1 MFANSKNKTH
11 ASQDLSRVVHLI
23 QSGKFKVA
31 HQACLRYQKLYGL
44 DFNILNCLATLALNE
59 NNLVKSRAYLI
70 QALEFNPDHTLTLNK
85 CGVYSRKLG
94 LDSDAGQFFKRAIN
108 SSTKEPEAYYNLA
121 NLNMTQGR
129 VMDAIQNF
137 SNAIE
142 CKPDFFEGYN
152 NLAIALIEFG
162 RPDEA
167 VKVLDTAI
175 AQFPQAFLL
184 YVNKAKGLQAMSLR
198 KAAIAFLRSSSEELG
213 EPFEL
218 LTVLADMETLD
229 NDFLQA
235 EVHYLSALRLQPTSA
250 VVHNNY
256 ANMLH
261 SVGRLDEAMD
271 HYKLAVDHDAKMYQ
285 AMQNICNILNLK
297 KDFAQSLV
305 YLERVRTIE
314 PNSPY
319 LTGMQM
325 NARMQTCT
333 WEDWDFHTRNVEQAV
348 IDQRKATNPFPPLAF
363 FTSAAL
369 MTQAAALWVS
379 QQVPTSNVLPP
390 IDVSSRSDKKKIKIG
405 YFSADLHSHAT
416 ALLMAGVFEAHDRE
430 NFEWI
435 AFSFGPDDNTA
446 LSMRV
451 RRSFDKFLDVRA
463 YSDRVVAQLAREL
476 EIDIA
481 IDLKGFTQDGRAG
494 IFAERAAPI
503 QVNYLGYPGSMG
515 APYIDYLIADPVIIP
530 DHLRQFY
537 SESVV
542 RLPFCYQANDN
553 QRHIADETPLREEM
567 GLPPEGRVLC
577 SFNNNYKITPAV
589 FDVWMRV
596 LMRFPDCVL
605 WLLQD
610 NESAVQNLRKEAK
623 ARGVD
628 SDRLVFAPRLRN
640 DLHLA
645 RQRLA
650 DLFIDTYPCNAHTT
664 ASDALWAGLPIVTC
678 KGETFASRVAAS
690 LLSAMNLHEGITD
703 NLDDYEAKICEL
715 LGSPR
720 ALNDLQQKTAL
731 ARTNSPVF
739 DTKAIAKQLE
749 AAYKGMYERLRNGVS
764 PEAFDVEP

>member
-1 MFANSKNKTH
+1 MNKIINKSSKMG
-11 ASQDLSRVVHLI
+11 SDLSLIVRLI
-23 QSGKFKVA
+23 QAKNFKQA
-31 HQACLRYQKLYGL
+31 HQACLRYQKSYGL
-44 DFNILNCLATLALNE
+44 DFNILNCQATLASQE
-59 NNLVKSRAYLI
+59 NDLSKSRDYLI
-70 QALEFNPDHTLTLNK
+70 QALVFKPADTLTLNK

-94 LDSDAGQFFKRAIN
+94 LESDAEQFFKRAI
-108 SSTKEPEAYYNLA
+108 SSSPKQPEAYYNLA
-121 NLNMTQGR
+121 NLCMTQDK

-142 CKPDFFEGYN
+142 CRPDFFEGYN
-152 NLAIALIEFG
+152 NLSIALTEFG

-175 AQFPQAFLL
+175 AQFPRAYML
-184 YVNKAKGLQAMSLR
+184 YVNKAKALHAMSLR
-198 KAAIAFLRSSSEELG
+198 KAAIAFLRSSSAELG

-218 LTVLADMETLD
+218 LTVLADMESTD
-229 NDFLQA
+229 NDFQQA
-235 EVHYLSALRLQPTSA
+235 EAHYLSAIRLQPNSA

-256 ANMLH
+256 ANMLY
-261 SVGRLDEAMD
+261 SMGRLDKAMEY
-271 HYKLAVDHDAKMYQ
+271 YKLAVDLDANMYQ

-305 YLERVRTIE
+305 YLKRVNEIE

-319 LTGMQM
+319 LSGMQI
-325 NARMQTCT
+325 NARMHTCT
-333 WEDWDFHTRNVEQAV
+333 WEDWDLHTRNVENAV
-348 IDQRKATNPFPPLAF
+348 IEKRKATNPFPPLAF

-369 MTQAAALWVS
+369 TTQAAALWVS
-379 QQVPTSNVLPP
+379 QQVPASKVLPP
-390 IDVSSRSDKKKIKIG
+390 IGMSSRSDKKKIKVG

-451 RRSFDKFLDVRA
+451 RRSFDKFLDVRS

-515 APYIDYLIADPVIIP
+515 APYMDYLIADPVIIP
-530 DHLRQFY
+530 DHLQQFY
-537 SESVV
+537 TESVV
-542 RLPFCYQANDN
+542 RLPYCYQANDSD
-553 QRHIADETPLREEM
+553 RPIADETPLRAEV
-567 GLPPEGRVLC
+567 GLPSEGRVLC

-596 LMRFPDCVL
+596 LQRFPDCVL
-605 WLLQD
+605 WLLRD
-610 NESAVQNLRKEAK
+610 NDSAVQNLRKEAK
-623 ARGVD
+623 VRGVD
-628 SDRLVFAPRLRN
+628 PDRLVFAPRLRN

-650 DLFIDTYPCNAHTT
+650 DLFVDTFPCNAHTT

-690 LLSAMNLHEGITD
+690 LLSGMNLHEGITD
-703 NLDDYEAKICEL
+703 NLTDYEAKICEFL
-715 LGSPR
+715 ASPN

-731 ARTNSPVF
+731 ARSNSPVF
-739 DTKAIAKQLE
+739 DTRAISKQLE
-749 AAYKGMYERLRNGVS
+749 SAYKGMYERLQNGLH
-764 PEAFDVEP
+764 PKAFDVEP